1 VPLVKQRRGGDIP
14 LGVDRTNT
22 RPQLYVEHVNVDA
35 AVEELHRIAGIP
47 AVGIVEMSSTGVQGA
62 AIVGVRCTDQPAP
75 IQPGDRFHLGSN
87 TKALTALLAS
97 LTVEAG
103 GLTWDTAVGDVLG
116 VGDQTLRQVL
126 AHSSG
131 LGPYT
136 DDLELEQLTI
146 PDAPPTEQRAA
157 CARLVLQEP
166 PRFEPATQHQY
177 SNAGYIVAAAMME
190 AATGQAWEST
200 LRAKVFEPLGMQPVI
215 GWPASHTAM
224 APLGHWER
232 AGHYGPHDPA
242 ADPYEVPPWLA
253 PAGGVSLSVGDYG
266 LLLADQLAGLSG
278 HGRLGPDR
286 IYRRLHTPDPPD
298 NEDEPA
304 YALGWG
310 ITQGASGPVSQH
322 AGSGGTFYAVAV
334 LQTRLDR
341 GLAVLANSAR
351 SADIS
356 SINALAKSFLAHG

>member
-1 VPLVKQRRGGDIP
+1 
-14 LGVDRTNT
+14 
-22 RPQLYVEHVNVDA
+22 
-35 AVEELHRIAGIP
+35 
-47 AVGIVEMSSTGVQGA
+47 MSSSGVHSA
-62 AIVGVRCTDQPAP
+62 AIVGVRRTDRPAP
-75 IQPGDRFHLGSN
+75 IEPGDRFHIGSN

-103 GLTWDTAVGDVLG
+103 GLNWDTAAGDVLG
-116 VGDQTLRQVL
+116 VGDPTLRQLL

-136 DDLELEQLTI
+136 DDTELEQLTI
-146 PDAPPTEQRAA
+146 PDAPPAEQRAA
-157 CARLVLQEP
+157 FARLVLQEP
-166 PRFEPATQHQY
+166 PRFEPAARHQY
-177 SNAGYIVAAAMME
+177 SNAGYVVAAAMME
-190 AATGQAWEST
+190 AATGQGWESA
-200 LRAKVFEPLGMQPVI
+200 LRTKIFEPLGLHPAI
-215 GWPASHTAM
+215 GWPASHSAT

-232 AGHYGPHDPA
+232 AGHYRAHDPA

-266 LLLADQLAGLSG
+266 LFLADQLAGLSDQ
-278 HGRLGPDR
+278 GRLGPNR
-286 IYRRLHTPDPPD
+286 IYRQLHTPDPPD
-298 NEDEPA
+298 NDDAPA

-356 SINALAKSFLAHG
+356 AINALAKSFLAHG

>member
-1 VPLVKQRRGGDIP
+1 MNL
-14 LGVDRTNT
+14 
-22 RPQLYVEHVNVDA
+22 DA
-35 AVEELHRIAGIP
+35 AVEELRRIAGIP
-47 AVGIVEMSSTGVQGA
+47 AVGAVEMSSSGVHNA
-62 AIVGVRCTDQPAP
+62 AIVGVRRTDRPAP

-103 GLTWDTAVGDVLG
+103 GLNWDTAAGDVLG
-116 VGDQTLRQVL
+116 VGDPTLRQLL

-136 DDLELEQLTI
+136 DDLELEQLRI
-146 PDAPPTEQRAA
+146 PDAPLAEQRAA
-157 CARLVLQEP
+157 FARLVLREP
-166 PRFEPATQHQY
+166 PAFEPATRHHY

-190 AATGQAWEST
+190 AATGQAWESAV
-200 LRAKVFEPLGMQPVI
+200 RAKIFEPLGIHPVI
-215 GWPASHTAM
+215 GWPASHSVM

-232 AGHYGPHDPA
+232 AGNYRPHDPA
-242 ADPYEVPPWLA
+242 VDPYEVPPWLA

-266 LLLADQLAGLSG
+266 LFLADQLAGLLG

-286 IYRRLHTPDPPD
+286 IYRRLHTSDPPD
-298 NEDEPA
+298 NEAEPA

-322 AGSGGTFYAVAV
+322 AGSGGTFYAVCV

-351 SADIS
+351 NADIS
-356 SINALAKSFLAHG
+356 SVNALAKSFLSQA